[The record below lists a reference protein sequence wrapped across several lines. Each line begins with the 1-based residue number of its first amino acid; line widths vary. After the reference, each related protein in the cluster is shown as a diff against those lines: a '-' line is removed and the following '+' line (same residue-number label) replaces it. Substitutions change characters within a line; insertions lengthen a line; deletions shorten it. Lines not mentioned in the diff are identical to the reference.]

1 MNRIVVALDASPRAA
16 AVLAVAIDLA
26 RRTNAKLLLFRA
38 VGVPPEV
45 PAAAFGLAPENVV
58 GLLNA
63 AAAKG
68 LTDMAATV
76 PPELLDGIEVG
87 VGSPWQAICAEGVKR
102 DADLIIIGSHGYGAL
117 DRIVG
122 TTAAKVVNHAD
133 RSVLV
138 VRPHPS
144 TNPT

>member
-1 MNRIVVALDASPRAA
+1 MNRIVVALDSSPRAA
-16 AVLAVAIDLA
+16 AVLATAVDLA
-26 RRTNAKLLLFRA
+26 RRMNAKVLLFRA

-58 GLLNA
+58 GM
-63 AAAKG
+63 
-68 LTDMAATV
+68 LTTTATKALSELAATV
-76 PPELLDGIEVG
+76 PPELLEGIEIG
-87 VGSPWQAICAEGVKR
+87 MGSPWQAICAEATKR
-102 DADLIIIGSHGYGAL
+102 DADLIVIGSHGYGML
-117 DRIVG
+117 DRLVG